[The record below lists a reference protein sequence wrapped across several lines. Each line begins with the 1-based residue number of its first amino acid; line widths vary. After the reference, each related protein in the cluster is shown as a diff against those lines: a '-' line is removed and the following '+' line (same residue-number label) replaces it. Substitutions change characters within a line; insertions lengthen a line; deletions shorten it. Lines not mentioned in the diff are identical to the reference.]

1 MIKKVDHIGVA
12 VKSISEALSIYTD
25 ALKLGPVHEKVVP
38 EFGVKVAFLPV
49 GDTEIELL
57 EPLDDSSSV
66 AKFIEKRGEGIHH
79 ICLET
84 DDIEAELKNLMEKG
98 VDLLDK
104 APRQGAVARV
114 AFVHPKSAR
123 GVLLELSERL

>member
-12 VKSISEALSIYTD
+12 VKNLSEALSFYTE
-25 ALKLGPVHEKVVP
+25 ALNLGPVHEKVVP

-57 EPLDDSSSV
+57 EPLDENSNM

-84 DDIEAELKNLMEKG
+84 DDIEGELKNLAEKG
-98 VDLLDK
+98 VELLDK
-104 APRQGAVARV
+104 SPRQGAVARV
-114 AFVHPKSAR
+114 AFVHPKAAR